1 MDKIEQ
7 LLVEISGINK
17 KYEDIMA
24 TTGESFNVF
33 EILNLEAN
41 ETRTHSA
48 FLKALLNPKGK
59 HGLGDTMLKHFLE
72 VIDYKEL
79 DIATAKVDE
88 KERVIGEIS
97 KDYNEGGRIDI
108 IIEDSFGHGIIIEN
122 KIYASDQEKQLA
134 RYFNHAK
141 IEYPKGFKLL
151 YLNLNGTKPSQSSI
165 ENGKGTLFEGVDYF
179 IISYR
184 NEINKW
190 LESCIEKASNYPII
204 RETIKQYLYLINKLT
219 KQSTSHKM
227 KEEIK
232 QLLSSDFN
240 KFKSAQI
247 IGNAYNDLRKDIVE
261 QVRKKFER
269 KNEVICEWRTYKI
282 KFIQEIDNEG
292 FFFGFKAVDINGN
305 IISNLNQELSQLQ
318 EYLKVLNNSFKKNN
332 SNWISWSFFNGF
344 TKLEWLD
351 DNQIFEL
358 KDLKKQDIFLQKLYE
373 EAKMYID
380 KLKEKVK
387 ELS

>member
-1 MDKIEQ
+1 
-7 LLVEISGINK
+7 
-17 KYEDIMA
+17 
-24 TTGESFNVF
+24 
-33 EILNLEAN
+33 
-41 ETRTHSA
+41 
-48 FLKALLNPKGK
+48 
-59 HGLGDTMLKHFLE
+59 
-72 VIDYKEL
+72 
-79 DIATAKVDE
+79 
-88 KERVIGEIS
+88 
-97 KDYNEGGRIDI
+97 
-108 IIEDSFGHGIIIEN
+108 
-122 KIYASDQEKQLA
+122 
-134 RYFNHAK
+134 
-141 IEYPKGFKLL
+141 
-151 YLNLNGTKPSQSSI
+151 
-165 ENGKGTLFEGVDYF
+165 
-179 IISYR
+179 
-184 NEINKW
+184 
-190 LESCIEKASNYPII
+190 
-204 RETIKQYLYLINKLT
+204 
-219 KQSTSHKM
+219 M